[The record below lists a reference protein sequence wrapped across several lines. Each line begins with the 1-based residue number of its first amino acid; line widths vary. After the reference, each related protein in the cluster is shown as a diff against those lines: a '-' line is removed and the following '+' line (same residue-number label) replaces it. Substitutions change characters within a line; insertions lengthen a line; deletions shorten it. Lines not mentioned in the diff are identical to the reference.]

1 MNLAQRSGNIV
12 VPILTRTYRSI
23 LKQLQKTEQYNETI
37 KLWGLIMMFLVC
49 IWVYLY
55 YINISSTLWFY
66 LRREERVLANKQFE
80 YNTIILQKLQLEQ
93 QRRERLQQEALATDY
108 IGSQDIIRLVIN
120 TWQASESS
128 PSDRLTPDQIIDSL
142 SQ

>member
-1 MNLAQRSGNIV
+1 MNLPDRSRNIV
-12 VPILTRTYRSI
+12 VPIISRTYYSI
-23 LKQLQKTEQYNETI
+23 LKQLHKTEQYNEI
-37 KLWGLIMMFLVC
+37 FKIWWLILMFC
-49 IWVYLY
+49 ICILVYLY
-55 YINISSTLWFY
+55 YINISSTLWYY

-93 QRRERLQQEALATDY
+93 QRRQRVEKEALATDY

-120 TWQASESS
+120 TGQISGSWSS
-128 PSDRLTPDQIIDSL
+128 QLLTPDQIIDTL